1 MLPPLLRALRPHQW
15 SKNLFVLAALAFA
28 LADRTQ
34 ELHTGWEQ
42 IGAVLAA
49 FLAFCLGSSAIYLVN
64 DVLDVES
71 DRAHPEKRHRPIAAG
86 QVSVGSAKLMAGL
99 LAVGALGLGLAAG
112 GAPLPVAALVGGYM
126 ALNLAYSIKLKHVV
140 LVDAFCIAGGFLLRV
155 LAGGSAAG
163 AHVSPW
169 LFLCTLFLALLL
181 ALGKRRAELA
191 LLGEE
196 SGSHR
201 QVLDGYDR
209 GFLEQM
215 VTLLAG
221 VTIVCYTMYTVD
233 AETARKF
240 GTGHGLLASVPFVV
254 FGIGRYLLLL
264 HTSGQAGN
272 PTRLFLGGDRLFL
285 LNLLGWLLVVAAALA
300 GWLPSG

>member
-1 MLPPLLRALRPHQW
+1 MLPPLVRAMRPHQW

-34 ELHTGWEQ
+34 AIRTGWTE
-42 IGAVLAA
+42 IGSVLAA
-49 FLAFCLGSSAIYLVN
+49 FAAFCLGSSAIYLVN
-64 DVLDVES
+64 DVLDVQS
-71 DRAHPEKRHRPIAAG
+71 DRAHPEKRLRPIAAG
-86 QVSVGSAKLMAGL
+86 EVSLVTAKWMAL
-99 LAVGALGLGLAAG
+99 FLALGALGFGFAAG
-112 GAPLPVAALVGGYM
+112 GAPLPVAALVGSYM
-126 ALNLAYSIKLKHVV
+126 ALNLAYSLKLKHVV

-191 LLGEE
+191 LLGED

-209 GFLEQM
+209 RFLEQM
-215 VTLLAG
+215 VTMLAG

-233 AETARKF
+233 SETARKF

-264 HTSGQAGN
+264 NTSSQAGN

-285 LNLLGWLLVVAAALA
+285 LNLLGWLAVVVAALA
-300 GWLPSG
+300 GWLPTT